1 MCLLHAVSAQMP
13 LLAYELYM
21 RGFKV
26 SEAVTAAGSL
36 RDMLACVDCN
46 RV

>member
-1 MCLLHAVSAQMP
+1 MP

-26 SEAVTAAGSL
+26 REAVTAAGSVIE
-36 RDMLACVDCN
+36 APC
-46 RV
+46 